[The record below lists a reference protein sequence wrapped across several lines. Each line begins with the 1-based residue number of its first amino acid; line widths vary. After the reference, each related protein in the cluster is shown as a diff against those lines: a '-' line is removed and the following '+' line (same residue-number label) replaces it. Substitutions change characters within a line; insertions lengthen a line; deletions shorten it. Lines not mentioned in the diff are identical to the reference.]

1 MRAVSLDARA
11 ALPAQKRWKKT
22 EKELDQLKNA
32 TAENGM
38 LPADQSF

>member
-11 ALPAQKRWKKT
+11 ALLAQKRWEKT

-32 TAENGM
+32 TAKNEM
-38 LPADQSF
+38 LPADKSL